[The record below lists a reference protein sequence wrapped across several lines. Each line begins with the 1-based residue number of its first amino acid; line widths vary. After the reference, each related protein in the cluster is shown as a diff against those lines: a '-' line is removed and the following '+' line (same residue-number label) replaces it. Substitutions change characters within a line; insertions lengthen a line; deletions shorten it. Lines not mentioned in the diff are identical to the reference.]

1 MADDLSKRRT
11 DPASI
16 CTKTTKYDAGRRSWV
31 VSADQLKGAIQKV
44 GNSAQA
50 VEKELK
56 R

>member
-1 MADDLSKRRT
+1 MITANRR
-11 DPASI
+11 ASA
-16 CTKTTKYDAGRRSWV
+16 TTKYDTGRRSWV